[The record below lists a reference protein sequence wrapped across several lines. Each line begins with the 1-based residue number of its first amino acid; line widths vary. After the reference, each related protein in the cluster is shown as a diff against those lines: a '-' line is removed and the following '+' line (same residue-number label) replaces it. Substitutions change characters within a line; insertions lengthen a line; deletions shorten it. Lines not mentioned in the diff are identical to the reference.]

1 MSRYLAAVI
10 AGVLLLSGGVPVRGQ
25 TTAPEATIRL
35 EYPSY
40 DWQVR
45 DQVQR
50 AVYAREAERAWR
62 QAPDSASTFRL
73 LVETNRM
80 DDAIQ
85 SLEAGTRGSGEQLI
99 AMLGALSEKLS
110 DLQRDASRGYAERVS
125 AIVTPL
131 RSKVAS
137 LPREDAAR
145 LARRLMRLDN
155 QLANRGSA
163 GWRER
168 VRAFVQEYQGTAE
181 GLRAE
186 IDLIDDDH
194 NYNLA
199 TIAPAYDAIVAAHP
213 GSEAAAQALYL
224 KGFRVAAQTVSGRN
238 DDYTDAFLRTV
249 AIVDELESGRY
260 PDCEWVRK
268 APELIV
274 GFFWSSRSLTVIP
287 AANRARILAEYQR
300 FARSHFTPEAV
311 RDFGYSL
318 AYLLSSRMP
327 EFFEPGSDRIAGVE
341 KSVADLEAHGA
352 DKRALE
358 LYRAEFLMREALGG
372 TEPWRAALLPKAEAA
387 LTALAAANADFY
399 SRKAAA
405 LNASRLMYQ
414 RDYSR
419 ALAAYE
425 SYASRYR
432 TSPWTWVAR
441 LRAGQCLV
449 ELGDLTRAAASFE
462 MVAGSGAQ
470 EPLAA
475 LLGSALAAQTYDAIG
490 QYDRSLV
497 AYRRALAAW
506 SNDYQNSNLTPTP
519 TRVSVPA
526 PATGES
532 AMRRA
537 VTEQNLADRVASLE
551 RNLRTSVGPMLERAA
566 WQTDARR
573 FTDARNTL
581 AQAANLSRTDADRSA
596 VRTLDRRA
604 QLEIAME
611 LLAVEGAKAD
621 VTGGLKALDSIA
633 PAPFDA
639 NVGFAGLAKATV
651 MFKNGADE
659 RASLRMMATL
669 DEWRESQ
676 RALRSA
682 APASPVAAD
691 VAAIR
696 NVIFRPAGTFELL
709 AKNSWNAYTVPSS
722 LAYAV
727 INPDVRVVTSDGKT
741 NRITVYQDFPELTK
755 AIFWTT
761 EDIALASRLIV
772 TLGGTK
778 RGATTNV
785 MQTPNQPAGAA
796 VDVMNFWNRFFP
808 TRQGHWGGWVVETFP
823 IISSVTFLDEART
836 RAGVDIVVGY
846 SGATVIMEKQ
856 NGVWVALRLV
866 NQWIT

>member
-1 MSRYLAAVI
+1 MSMTPRRVAGI
-10 AGVLLLSGGVPVRGQ
+10 AGVLLLSAGAPVGGQAP
-25 TTAPEATIRL
+25 APEAVIRR
-35 EYPSY
+35 EYPAH
-40 DWQVR
+40 DWMLVT
-45 DQVQR
+45 QVQHGMK
-50 AVYAREAERAWR
+50 AREADRAWL

-73 LVETNRM
+73 LVETNRI

-85 SLEAGTRGSGEQLI
+85 SLETSTRGSNEQLI
-99 AMLGALSEKLS
+99 AMLGALNEKLS

-137 LPREDAAR
+137 LAREDAAR
-145 LARRLMRLDN
+145 LAWRLMNIER
-155 QLANRGSA
+155 QLRRSA
-163 GWRER
+163 DWSVQ

-181 GLRAE
+181 ALRAAIGIIE
-186 IDLIDDDH
+186 SDH

-199 TIAPAYDAIVAAHP
+199 TIAPALDAVVKAHP
-213 GSEAAAQALYL
+213 GSETAAQALYL
-224 KGFRVAAQTVSGRN
+224 KGFRVGAQTVSGRN
-238 DDYTDAFLRTV
+238 ADYTDAFLQTV

-274 GFFWSSRSLTVIP
+274 GFFWPSRSLTVIP
-287 AANRARILAEYQR
+287 PANRDRILGEYQR

-327 EFFEPGSDRIAGVE
+327 EFFGPGSDRIAGVE
-341 KSVADLEAHGA
+341 KLVADLEAHGA

-372 TEPWRAALLPKAEAA
+372 TEVWRAALLPKAEAA
-387 LTALAAANADFY
+387 LTTLAAANADFY

-419 ALAAYE
+419 ALAAYDT
-425 SYASRYR
+425 YVARYPS
-432 TSPWTWVAR
+432 SPWTWVAR

-449 ELGDLTRAAASFE
+449 ELGDLTKAAASFE
-462 MVAGSGAQ
+462 TVAGIGTQ

-475 LLGSALAAQTYDAIG
+475 LLGSALAAQTYDALG

-497 AYRRALAAW
+497 AYRRALAEW
-506 SNDYQNSNLTPTP
+506 SNDYQNSNLTPIP
-519 TRVSVPA
+519 SQRSVPA

-532 AMRRA
+532 TMRRA
-537 VTEQNLADRVASLE
+537 VTQQNLADRVASLE
-551 RNLRTSVGPMLERAA
+551 RNLKTSVGPLLERAV
-566 WQTDARR
+566 WQIDARR
-573 FTDARNTL
+573 FTDARTTL
-581 AQAANLSRTDADRSA
+581 AQAANGSTTEADRA
-596 VRTLDRRA
+596 ATRILDHRA
-604 QLEIAME
+604 HLEIAME
-611 LLAVEGAKAD
+611 LLAIEGPTAD

-633 PAPFDA
+633 PAPFDT

-659 RASLRMMATL
+659 HARLRMTSTL

-676 RALRSA
+676 RALRGSA
-682 APASPVAAD
+682 PTSPIAAD

-696 NVIFRPAGTFELL
+696 NVIFHPAGSFELL
-709 AKNSWNAYTVPSS
+709 AKSSWNAYTVPSS

-727 INPDVRVVTSDGKT
+727 INPDVRVTTADGKT
-741 NRITVYQDFPELTK
+741 NRVTVYQDFPDLTK
-755 AIFWTT
+755 AVFWTT
-761 EDIALASRLIV
+761 EDIAFASRLIV

-785 MQTPNQPAGAA
+785 MQTPNQPFGAA
-796 VDVMNFWNRFFP
+796 VDVMNFWNSFFP
-808 TRQGHWGGWVVETFP
+808 TRQGHWGGWVVETYP
-823 IISSVTFLDEART
+823 IINNMTFLDEART
-836 RAGVDIVVGY
+836 RAAVAITVGY
-846 SGATVIMEKQ
+846 SGATVVMEKK
-856 NGVWVALRLV
+856 NGVWQALRLV